1 MKKLLASVMAVAM
14 LASMSTGAFADNL
27 DNVPY
32 FSDEDVI
39 VLESAPESRIS
50 VSATKKFRGRT
61 WTTVA
66 RENLENAILL
76 SDNSDNKQICLVDEH
91 DSEYISYLN
100 EIPQFNLVIN
110 KGEQKQFTI
119 RFAKGYSSSTNSRYI
134 KFKNIW
140 TTIHM

>member
-39 VLESAPESRIS
+39 VLESAPESRIN
-50 VSATKKFRGRT
+50 VSTTRNFRGRT

-66 RENLENAILL
+66 RENLENYEDIMIKIRNL
-76 SDNSDNKQICLVDEH
+76 SGVDQLRVRVKK
-91 DSEYISYLN
+91 SGVIYIDRWMGAGDQYTFDADWEDGN
-100 EIPQFNLVIN
+100 
-110 KGEQKQFTI
+110 
-119 RFAKGYSSSTNSRYI
+119 YSIEFYPTADATVTYSI
-134 KFKNIW
+134 K
-140 TTIHM
+140 TVS

>member
-66 RENLENAILL
+66 RENLENYEDIMIKILNL
-76 SDNSDNKQICLVDEH
+76 NGVDQLRVRVKK
-91 DSEYISYLN
+91 SGVIYIDRWMGIDDQYTFDADWEDGN
-100 EIPQFNLVIN
+100 
-110 KGEQKQFTI
+110 
-119 RFAKGYSSSTNSRYI
+119 YSTEFYPTADATVTYSI
-134 KFKNIW
+134 K
-140 TTIHM
+140 TVS

>member
-66 RENLENAILL
+66 RENLENYEDIMIKILNL
-76 SDNSDNKQICLVDEH
+76 NGVDQLRVRVKK
-91 DSEYISYLN
+91 SGVIYIDRWMGN
-100 EIPQFNLVIN
+100 
-110 KGEQKQFTI
+110 
-119 RFAKGYSSSTNSRYI
+119 
-134 KFKNIW
+134 
-140 TTIHM
+140 